1 MTTLQKLQAYG
12 PQFQTKVIGAL
23 LTQKNFLVNVS
34 DSLEK
39 EYFLPESL
47 WNAIISFF
55 PQEEPLYRYVGDWL
69 ENRLKYENIIQNI

>member
-34 DSLEK
+34 YSLEK
-39 EYFLPESL
+39 
-47 WNAIISFF
+47 
-55 PQEEPLYRYVGDWL
+55 
-69 ENRLKYENIIQNI
+69 